1 MMNLLNFCGDSANV
15 WQLVGKILLVFKIVI
30 PLLLI
35 IFGMIDLGQAV
46 IGSKEDDIK
55 KATNKLLKR
64 AIAAVIIFFIP
75 TIVGAIMGLI
85 SSFKNDSKNTGYDTC
100 RLCLTKPYGKTCKAA
115 VDAIDDKEDEEDQ
128 EEKQG

>member
-1 MMNLLNFCGDSANV
+1 MIGLLNFCNDSVKV
-15 WQLVGKILLVFKIVI
+15 WELVGKILLVFKIVI

-46 IGSKEDDIK
+46 IGSDEKDIQ
-55 KATNKLLKR
+55 KATKKLLRR

-85 SSFKNDSKNTGYDTC
+85 SDFNDDSKEAGYDTC
-100 RLCLTKPYGKTCKAA
+100 SACLTKPYGDSCKKAVAA
-115 VDAIDDKEDEEDQ
+115 ANNK
-128 EEKQG
+128 K